1 MSKIV
6 ALKSIINSESYLA
19 RKTYVT
25 VTKHKYL
32 ELSILI
38 SIIGVMSLQSQV
50 AVGPFYTSIPDPVAK
65 SQEKKAMAV
74 DRILSVKIGLM
85 ASALTLGAKK
95 FVVDYE
101 KSLNSIHKKLKN
113 NIDNTLIILRQ
124 CKKYID
130 SKSSIAFLL
139 PGLSK
144 ATKDESIRKMKLIK
158 KFKKNKIYKL
168 MNELVK
174 IKESDNY
181 MTEGERKILLL
192 DIIDKAL
199 KITI

>member
-50 AVGPFYTSIPDPVAK
+50 AVGPFYTSISDPFAK

-113 NIDNTLIILRQ
+113 NIDNTLIILRL
-124 CKKYID
+124 CEKYID
-130 SKSSIAFLL
+130 SKSSIASFL

-144 ATKDESIRKMKLIK
+144 SRRKMKLIK
-158 KFKKNKIYKL
+158 NFKKNKIYKL